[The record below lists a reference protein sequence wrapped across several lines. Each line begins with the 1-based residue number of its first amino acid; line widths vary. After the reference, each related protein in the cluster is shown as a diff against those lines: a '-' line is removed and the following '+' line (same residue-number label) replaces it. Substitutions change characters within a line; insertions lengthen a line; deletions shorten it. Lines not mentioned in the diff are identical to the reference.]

1 MEKIKVTI
9 KKDGSIEYEVQGI
22 KGKLCKAVTAF
33 IDKIGRV
40 VESKTTSEYH
50 QQEDPQQ
57 ERELLKR

>member
-1 MEKIKVTI
+1 MEKIKVTV

-40 VESKTTSEYH
+40 METKTTSEYH

-57 ERELLKR
+57 AKELLKR